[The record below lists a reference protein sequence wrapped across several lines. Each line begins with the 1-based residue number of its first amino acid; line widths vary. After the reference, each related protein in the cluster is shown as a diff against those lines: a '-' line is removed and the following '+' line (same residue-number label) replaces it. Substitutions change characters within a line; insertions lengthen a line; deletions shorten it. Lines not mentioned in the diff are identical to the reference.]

1 VKTNDTLRWLTG
13 RAWSRA
19 GAIAA
24 TMSSAVPRRAL
35 RIGLRVLMLVV
46 GSLLIAVAV
55 AAMLW
60 NSFGPGPLDVFI
72 AGLRETTGM
81 SLTLAYWS
89 AFGGMLVL
97 AVVLGRRPGPGTIVT
112 PLILGPAVEAL
123 LEVFGHV
130 GRPDSI
136 VVQLIVHLSA
146 IGLIGVGAGA
156 LIVSG
161 LGAGTGELLATAASD
176 RTGHPEPH
184 LRVGFEMSWLLI
196 GVLLGGPIGIGTV
209 IVAALIGPAVAAGHR
224 LVNRLVNRVV
234 AGVVEPTRRLVAP
247 VESRVPTG
255 V

>member
-1 VKTNDTLRWLTG
+1 METNGTLRWLTG

-24 TMSSAVPRRAL
+24 TMSASVPRGVGRL
-35 RIGLRVLMLVV
+35 GLRVLMLLG

-55 AAMLW
+55 ATMLW

-81 SLTLAYWS
+81 SLALAYWS
-89 AFGGMLVL
+89 AFGGMLAL
-97 AVVLGRRPGPGTIVT
+97 AVLLGRRPGPGTIVT
-112 PLILGPAVEAL
+112 PLILGPAVQVL
-123 LEVFGHV
+123 LELLDRV
-130 GRPDSI
+130 GRPDPFP
-136 VVQLIVHLSA
+136 VQLVVHLSA
-146 IGLIGVGAGA
+146 IAVLGVGAGA

-184 LRVGFEMSWLLI
+184 LRIGFEMSWLAI
-196 GVLLGGPIGIGTV
+196 GVLLGGPVGVGTV
-209 IVAALIGPAVAAGHR
+209 VVAALIGPAVAGGHR
-224 LVNRLVNRVV
+224 LVDGLVD
-234 AGVVEPTRRLVAP
+234 PTRRLATP
-247 VESRVPTG
+247 VEPRVSTG